1 MGVACQA
8 TAAPTGRFVGKLE
21 AEREDKGQ
29 DKLDKR
35 FAIAD
40 ELEVGG

>member
-1 MGVACQA
+1 MGVSRQT
-8 TAAPTGRFVGKLE
+8 TAASTGRFVGKLE
-21 AEREDKGQ
+21 ADSKDKGK

-40 ELEVGG
+40 QLEVGG